1 MRRLFNNLVSVVFTF
16 VKFCLMKLFL
26 GSSFSF
32 HPIERFSPNVVTEF
46 NRGSHVKIGRMVRV
60 HSGCK
65 IKARRGA
72 TLTLEEGAKLNY
84 NCILA
89 CHESIT
95 IGAGTV
101 FGPSV
106 YVYDHDHDYHHA
118 LREDRYLSAPVV
130 IGKGCWIGADTVILR
145 GSTIGDN
152 CVIGAGCV
160 IKGDIPANTV
170 VVQKRETVLRTFEVA
185 E

>member
-1 MRRLFNNLVSVVFTF
+1 MRRQFNNLVSVAFTF

-32 HPIERFSPNVVTEF
+32 HPVERFSPNVVTEF
-46 NRGSHVKIGRMVRV
+46 NRGSHVKIGKMVRV

-65 IKARRGA
+65 LKARGGSA
-72 TLTLEEGAKLNY
+72 LTLEAGVKLNY
-84 NCILA
+84 NCMLI
-89 CHESIT
+89 CHDSIS
-95 IGAGTV
+95 IGSGTV

-106 YVYDHDHDYHHA
+106 LVYDHDHDYHFP
-118 LREDRYLSAPVV
+118 LREDRFVSAPVS
-130 IGKGCWIGADTVILR
+130 IGKDCWVGANTVILR

-152 CVIGAGCV
+152 CVIGAGCI
-160 IKGDIPANTV
+160 IKGNIPANTV
-170 VVQKRETVLRTFEVA
+170 VVQKRETELRSYEVT

>member
-65 IKARRGA
+65 IKARSGA
-72 TLTLEEGAKLNY
+72 ALTLEEGAKLNY

-130 IGKGCWIGADTVILR
+130 IGKGCWIGANAVILR